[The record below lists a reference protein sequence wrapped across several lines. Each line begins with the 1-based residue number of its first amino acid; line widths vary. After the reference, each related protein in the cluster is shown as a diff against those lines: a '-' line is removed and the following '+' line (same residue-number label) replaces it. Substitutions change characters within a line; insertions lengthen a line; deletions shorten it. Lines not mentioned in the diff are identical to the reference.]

1 MIYLYVIV
9 GMCSSFLLSLALL
22 LFYLRYKRNILQQ
35 QFQIQLNELEYQ
47 KKLTQ
52 VIITSQEQERKR
64 IGKELHDD
72 VGNSLAALRL
82 YLDKYMYL
90 PESNNVTIREE
101 YNKRIG
107 SIFNKL
113 RTISHQLSVS
123 EIELFGLKEA
133 IFMLCD
139 HIEQSDKF
147 VINIDES
154 QHEIPEN
161 LEYNTSVMIYRVFQ
175 ELLTNTIKHADAN
188 EVTISFEH
196 QAISGNMMIRYSDN
210 GKGLDADTAHQGF
223 GFKNIESRLQAVNG
237 YYEIDHATGP
247 GFSIKIFIP
256 QDQLITVPV
265 SQAKSLQS

>member
-35 QFQIQLNELEYQ
+35 QFQIQVNELEYQ

-72 VGNSLAALRL
+72 VGNSLVALRL

-90 PESNNVTIREE
+90 PDGSNTDIREE

-133 IFMLCD
+133 VFMLCD
-139 HIEQSDKF
+139 YIEQSGKF
-147 VINIDES
+147 VIHIDDS
-154 QHEIPEN
+154 QCEIPEH

-196 QAISGNMMIRYSDN
+196 QAALGNLIISYCDN
-210 GKGLDADTAHQGF
+210 GKGLDSDVAHQGF

-237 YYEIDHATGP
+237 YYEINNTAAS

-256 QDQLITVPV
+256 LNQLVSVPAT
-265 SQAKSLQS
+265 SEKSLQS

>member
-1 MIYLYVIV
+1 MIYIYVIV

-72 VGNSLAALRL
+72 VGNSLVALRL

-90 PESNNVTIREE
+90 PDNSNAEIREE

-107 SIFNKL
+107 NIFNKL
-113 RTISHQLSVS
+113 RTISHQLSVA

-154 QHEIPEN
+154 QCGIPEN

-188 EVTISFEH
+188 EVSITFEYH
-196 QAISGNMMIRYSDN
+196 STSGNLMIGYSDN
-210 GKGLDADTAHQGF
+210 GKGLTSDTAHHGF

-237 YYEIDHATGP
+237 YYEINNIDSP

-256 QDQLITVPV
+256 QDQLIMAQDIQV
-265 SQAKSLQS
+265 KSLQS